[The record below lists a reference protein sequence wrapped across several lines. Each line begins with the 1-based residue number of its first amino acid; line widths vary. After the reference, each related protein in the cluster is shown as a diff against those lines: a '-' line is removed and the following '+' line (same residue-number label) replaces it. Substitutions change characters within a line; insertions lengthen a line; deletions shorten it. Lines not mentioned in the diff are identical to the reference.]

1 MRYLIW
7 NYPQEDGTVGREKR
21 TEAEAI
27 AYQREYAFK
36 KHDFVYENDQ
46 QALDSVQ
53 YDLDEVTLERMKHER
68 EKI

>member
-1 MRYLIW
+1 MRYLVW
-7 NYPQEDGTVGREKR
+7 NYPKEDGTVGYEKR

-46 QALDSVQ
+46 QALDDYICVNWA
-53 YDLDEVTLERMKHER
+53 YWVEEL
-68 EKI
+68 